1 MQISHVIRAAISSVV
16 AHSVVVRIAPWW
28 TNDRV
33 LFMLAMIVV
42 IVAGTT
48 MWIFTLRH
56 RVRTQTA
63 ELRKARDAAEQANR
77 AKSQFL
83 ANMSHEIRTPMNGI
97 FGMTELALSTD
108 LTHEQREFLTM
119 VKSSA
124 DSLLV
129 IINDILDYSRI
140 EAGKLTFDSIRVN
153 IRDVVAEVLKAT
165 ALAAHKKGLEIIY
178 SISPEVPVEMM
189 GDPTRLRQVL
199 TNLVGNAIKF
209 TESGEVV
216 VAARTESRDGNRHTL
231 CFSVRDTGI
240 GISPENQQRVFQA
253 FEQADTSTTRQ
264 YGGTGL
270 GLAISQRIV
279 QHMGGRIWIDSIL
292 GAGSTVSFTVTMEE
306 APPQPEREV
315 QPVASLDDLHGIST
329 LIIDDN
335 ATNRRIL
342 LEMTRHW
349 GMLPA
354 GASSGPAGLQ
364 ELVNAVER
372 GQPYRLILLDEQ
384 MPGMDGLEV
393 IEKIKADPRL
403 QGVIIMMLTSC
414 DQLSSIARCRSLG
427 VNTYLIKPIRPAEL
441 QETIRMGL
449 GAQTTRP
456 ATHAQSTSPARQ
468 GRMLRILVAEDNI
481 INQKLATTLLRKLGH
496 EVEVARNGRE
506 ALDQWKNGNLDM
518 IFMDVQMPE
527 MDGDEATVL
536 IREQEKAK
544 QAGEHIPIIAMT
556 AFAMSGDRERF
567 MDAGMDDYL
576 TKPVSSEVVERAV
589 KRFSCF
595 LPDPTH
601 SDHNRPNL

>member
-33 LFMLAMIVV
+33 LFMLAMLVV
-42 IVAGTT
+42 IVAGTM

-56 RVRTQTA
+56 RVQAQTA

-315 QPVASLDDLHGIST
+315 QPAASLDDLHGIST

-414 DQLSSIARCRSLG
+414 DQLSSIARCRNLG
-427 VNTYLIKPIRPAEL
+427 VNIYLIKPIRPAEL

-449 GAQTTRP
+449 GAQTMRSV
-456 ATHAQSTSPARQ
+456 THAQSTPPTRP

-481 INQKLATTLLRKLGH
+481 INQKLAATLLRKLGH

-506 ALDQWKNGNLDM
+506 ALDQWRNGNLDM

-536 IREQEKAK
+536 IREREKAK
-544 QAGEHIPIIAMT
+544 QTGEHIPIIAMT

-595 LPDPTH
+595 GLD
-601 SDHNRPNL
+601 SIHNPQR

>member
-1 MQISHVIRAAISSVV
+1 VQISHVIRAAISSVV

-42 IVAGTT
+42 IVAGTM

-56 RVRTQTA
+56 RVQAQTA

-153 IRDVVAEVLKAT
+153 VRDVVAEVLKAT

-209 TESGEVV
+209 TEFGEVV

-292 GAGSTVSFTVTMEE
+292 GAGSTVSFTATMEE

-315 QPVASLDDLHGIST
+315 QPAASLDDLHGIST

-393 IEKIKADPRL
+393 IEKIKADPSL

-427 VNTYLIKPIRPAEL
+427 VNTYLIKPICPAEL

-449 GAQTTRP
+449 GAQTMRS

-481 INQKLATTLLRKLGH
+481 INQKLAATLLRKLGH

-536 IREQEKAK
+536 IREREKAK
-544 QAGEHIPIIAMT
+544 QSGEHIPIIAMT

-601 SDHNRPNL
+601 SDNNRPNP

>member
-1 MQISHVIRAAISSVV
+1 
-16 AHSVVVRIAPWW
+16 
-28 TNDRV
+28 
-33 LFMLAMIVV
+33 
-42 IVAGTT
+42 
-48 MWIFTLRH
+48 
-56 RVRTQTA
+56 
-63 ELRKARDAAEQANR
+63 
-77 AKSQFL
+77 
-83 ANMSHEIRTPMNGI
+83 MNGI

-153 IRDVVAEVLKAT
+153 VRDVVAEVLKAT

-315 QPVASLDDLHGIST
+315 QPAASLDDLHGIST

-449 GAQTTRP
+449 GAQTTRSV
-456 ATHAQSTSPARQ
+456 THAQSTSPARQ

-481 INQKLATTLLRKLGH
+481 INQKLAATLLRKLGH
-496 EVEVARNGRE
+496 EVDVARNGRE

-536 IREQEKAK
+536 IREREKAK
-544 QAGEHIPIIAMT
+544 QTGEHIPIIAMT

-595 LPDPTH
+595 GLDSTH
-601 SDHNRPNL
+601 NPQR

>member
-1 MQISHVIRAAISSVV
+1 VHFFFVIRAAITVTNSAV
-16 AHSVVVRIAPWW
+16 AHSAVIKIAPWW
-28 TNDRV
+28 TSDRA
-33 LFMLAMIVV
+33 LFMLAMLVLAVV
-42 IVAGTT
+42 CAM
-48 MWIFTLRH
+48 MWVFTLRH
-56 RVRTQTA
+56 RVQAQTA
-63 ELRKARDAAEQANR
+63 ELRRARDAAEQANR

-129 IINDILDYSRI
+129 VINDILDYSRI
-140 EAGKLTFDSIRVN
+140 EAGKIAFDSIRVN
-153 IRDVVAEVLKAT
+153 VRDVVADVLKAT
-165 ALAAHKKGLEIIY
+165 ALAAHKKGLEITY

-209 TESGEVV
+209 TEFGEVV

-279 QHMGGRIWIDSIL
+279 QHMGGRIWIDSIC
-292 GAGSTVSFTVTMEE
+292 GAGSTVSFTASLEE
-306 APPQPEREV
+306 APPQPEQEA
-315 QPVASLDDLHGIST
+315 QPTARLDDLHGIST

-342 LEMTRHW
+342 LEMTRYW
-349 GMLPA
+349 GMLPT
-354 GASSGPAGLQ
+354 GVSSGPAGLQ

-427 VNTYLIKPIRPAEL
+427 VNTYIIKPIRPAEL

-449 GAQTTRP
+449 GMQAMRP
-456 ATHAQSTSPARQ
+456 VAHAQSTSPARQ
-468 GRMLRILVAEDNI
+468 GRALRILVAEDNI
-481 INQKLATTLLRKLGH
+481 INQKLASALLKKMGH

-506 ALDQWKNGNLDM
+506 ALDRWNNGNLDM

-527 MDGDEATVL
+527 MDGDAATVL

-544 QAGEHIPIIAMT
+544 QTGEHIPIIAMT
-556 AFAMSGDRERF
+556 AFAMTGDRERF
-567 MDAGMDDYL
+567 MGAGMDDYL

-595 LPDPTH
+595 GLDSTH
-601 SDHNRPNL
+601 NPQS